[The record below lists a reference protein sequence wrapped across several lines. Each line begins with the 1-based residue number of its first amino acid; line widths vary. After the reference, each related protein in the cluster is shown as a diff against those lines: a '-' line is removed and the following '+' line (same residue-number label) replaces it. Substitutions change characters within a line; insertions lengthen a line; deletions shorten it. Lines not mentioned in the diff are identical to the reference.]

1 MSVDEDLALDAE
13 GLVMGNEEVVVPGP
27 DGATGTY
34 LSVLGER
41 REMDRRQGEAE
52 VVGEEEL
59 GNPVAPC

>member
-1 MSVDEDLALDAE
+1 MSVHEDLVLAAE

-34 LSVLGER
+34 LSVLWER
-41 REMDRRQGEAE
+41 RGRGKRQGEAE